1 MKNDENMYKPLANE
15 PGSPLNN
22 DKNRL
27 AIEKNAL
34 KKGREKGMLMTGI
47 ISLFIIVTA
56 GIIFYSLYSREKQE
70 QLAMME
76 DQKYAFT
83 EMLNSRDSAI
93 NEWVLT
99 FDQIEKDL
107 KTIKEKEKLIAMSS
121 SDVEFSTDKKKQI
134 LEDIKYINALLDQNK
149 KKIASLS
156 DQLKKSGSTIKGL
169 QTKIAELEV
178 SIAQSESE
186 ISGLKTALAERDF
199 KIEQLNT
206 SMTDLQLAMA
216 QKADTIALQINE
228 MNKAYIASG
237 TYKDLK
243 AKGLVV
249 KEGGF
254 LGLGRKESL
263 IENFPEGTFAQIDR
277 TETKTIQVNSKK
289 VKFVTEHPIGSYE
302 FVHDG
307 TKSDQ
312 IAYIEIKN
320 PEEFWK
326 ISKYA
331 VVEVSK

>member
-1 MKNDENMYKPLANE
+1 MKDENINKPFTSEAGNTFN
-15 PGSPLNN
+15 S

-27 AIEKNAL
+27 AIEKNAM
-34 KKGREKGMLMTGI
+34 KKGREKGMLMTAI
-47 ISLFIIVTA
+47 ISLFVIVTA
-56 GIIFYSLYSREKQE
+56 GIIVYSLYSREKQE
-70 QLAMME
+70 QLAMML
-76 DQKYAFT
+76 DQKYAYT
-83 EMLNSRDSAI
+83 EMLNTRDSAI
-93 NEWVLT
+93 NEWIVT

-107 KTIKEKEKLIAMSS
+107 KTIKEKEKLISMTS
-121 SDVEFSTDKKKQI
+121 SDVEFSTDRKKQI

-149 KKIASLS
+149 KKIASLNE
-156 DQLKKSGSTIKGL
+156 QLKKSGTTIKGL

-178 SIAQSESE
+178 SIAQSETE
-186 ISGLKTALAERDF
+186 ITGLKTALAERDF

-206 SMTDLQLAMA
+206 SMTGLQLAIA
-216 QKADTIALQINE
+216 QKADTIASQVNE

-237 TYKDLK
+237 TYKVLK
-243 AKGLVV
+243 AKGLVE

-302 FVHDG
+302 FIHDG
-307 TKSDQ
+307 TKSDL

-320 PEEFWK
+320 PDEFWK

>member
-1 MKNDENMYKPLANE
+1 MKNDENTYKPLANE

-47 ISLFIIVTA
+47 ISLFIVVTA

-134 LEDIKYINALLDQNK
+134 LEDIKYINALLEQNK